1 MAEVAQEHSSLVLG
15 RYRPLRPLGSGG
27 SGSVWLAR
35 DARTGRAVALKTVA
49 RTGTAGARAERE
61 AAAAAQLDH
70 PNCLRAYALARDAQH
85 VYIVY
90 EYVPGHTFREALT
103 ADLLDDEDALE
114 AAAQILDGLAH
125 AHVRGIVHR
134 DVKPANVLLAD
145 AEDISVR
152 LLDFGLALV
161 TEEETL
167 TAVGDVPGTLAYI
180 SPERLR
186 GKQAGPPADIWSVGV
201 LLWEALA
208 GRHPFGSGKFLEL
221 AKRIERG
228 APSLA
233 NARPDLPRAVVR
245 LVDSAL
251 TVDARKRPSARKLA
265 ASLRSAQTG
274 YDSATPAVHTAVTR
288 HAAAGGHAAAAALY
302 VGWTSSTFSFF
313 PAYWP
318 LGLAATAALAS
329 VLSARVGLAFALAVP
344 VLPLGNLSSGL
355 AIVYAIAALA
365 WLVSFWT
372 RPRGGLMLLGGPLL
386 APLGLTAL
394 LPALALVA
402 GGAARR
408 ALAVAGAVFAA
419 AVVAGTQP
427 LDVAELERPSV
438 VASALWSAISAERP
452 LVLFAVVLAAAAVAL
467 PYARRRGP
475 WGGAIF
481 GAAFL
486 APALL
491 VAPGSPWPIVGAA
504 WLLASALSLEEPS
517 KALHVRLPA
526 RSRWGGLRPASSLTG
541 TAVGFRRP
549 VVKR

>member
-1 MAEVAQEHSSLVLG
+1 MAEVAQESLVLG

-27 SGSVWLAR
+27 SGSVWHAR
-35 DARTGRAVALKTVA
+35 DVRTGRDVALKTVA

-85 VYIVY
+85 VYIAY
-90 EYVPGHTFREALT
+90 EYVPGRTLREAFV
-103 ADLLDDEDALE
+103 ADVLDDEDALE

-125 AHVRGIVHR
+125 AHARGIVHR
-134 DVKPANVLLAD
+134 DVKPANVLLVD
-145 AEDISVR
+145 GPNISVR

-167 TAVGDVPGTLAYI
+167 TAAGDVPGTLAYI

-186 GKQAGPPADIWSVGV
+186 GRQAGPPADVWSVGV

-228 APSLA
+228 APSLG
-233 NARPDLPRAVVR
+233 NARPDLPRAIVR

-251 TVDARKRPSARKLA
+251 AVDAHKRPSARKLA
-265 ASLRSAQTG
+265 AGLRSARDGHTVG
-274 YDSATPAVHTAVTR
+274 ALPAPAAVSN
-288 HAAAGGHAAAAALY
+288 HAAVAGHAVVTALY
-302 VGWTSSTFSFF
+302 AGWTSATFPFF
-313 PAYWP
+313 PAHWP
-318 LGLAATAALAS
+318 LGLAAAAAVAS
-329 VLSARVGLAFALAVP
+329 LLSARVGLMFALAVP
-344 VLPLGNLSSGL
+344 VLPLGNLSSAL

-365 WLVSFWT
+365 WLVAFWT
-372 RPRGGLMLLGGPLL
+372 RPRGALVLIGGPLL
-386 APLGLTAL
+386 SPLGLTAL
-394 LPALALVA
+394 LPALALAA

-408 ALAVAGAVFAA
+408 ALAAAAAVFAA

-427 LDVAELERPSV
+427 LDVAELERPTA
-438 VASALWSAISAERP
+438 VASTLWSAISTERP
-452 LVLFAVVLAAAAVAL
+452 LALFALVLAAAAVAL

-475 WGGAIF
+475 WGGALF

-491 VAPGSPWPIVGAA
+491 VAPGSAWPIVGAA
-504 WLLASALSLEEPS
+504 WLLAIALSLEEPS
-517 KALHVRLPA
+517 KTLHVRLPRMRA
-526 RSRWGGLRPASSLTG
+526 AAL
-541 TAVGFRRP
+541 P
-549 VVKR
+549 VR